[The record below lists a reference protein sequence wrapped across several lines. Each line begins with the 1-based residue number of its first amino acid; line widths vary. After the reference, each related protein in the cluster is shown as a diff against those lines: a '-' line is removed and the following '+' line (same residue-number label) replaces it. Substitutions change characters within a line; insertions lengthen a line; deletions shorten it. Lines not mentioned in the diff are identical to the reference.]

1 MKCLLCHQEIFDNPS
16 LFELF
21 ISLQPMRESVCEFCF
36 SKFEPIRKKSC
47 PYCGKTTDRNICE
60 DCLYWKKH
68 FHGFVKH
75 TALYQ
80 YNQAM
85 HDFFRSY
92 KRKGDYQL
100 AEVFASEIGYTKF
113 FKKFDLIT
121 FIPSTVTHLK
131 TRKFNPVQALF
142 CQLPLQNVLEVTHD
156 TGPQAQKNR
165 IQRLQ
170 TPQKFLVTKDLNSYK
185 KILIV
190 DDIYTTGRTLNLAR
204 SAILQQ
210 SRNCQI
216 ETFSLAR

>member
-1 MKCLLCHQEIFDNPS
+1 MKCLLCHQIIIDNPS

-21 ISLQPMRESVCEFCF
+21 INLRPIGKSVCEFCF

-47 PYCGKTTDRNICE
+47 RYCGKTTDKNVCE
-60 DCLYWKKH
+60 DCQYWKKY
-68 FHGFVKH
+68 FHSFVKH

-85 HDFFRSY
+85 HDYFRSY

-100 AEVFASEIGYTKF
+100 AEVFASEIRYTKY

-121 FIPSTVTHLK
+121 YIPSTAEHLE
-131 TRKFNPVQALF
+131 TRKFNPVQVLF
-142 CQLPLQNVLEVTHD
+142 HQLPLQNVLEVIHD

-165 IQRLQ
+165 LQRLQ
-170 TPQKFLVTKDLNSYK
+170 TPQKFAVTKNLDRYRR
-185 KILIV
+185 ILIV

-210 SRNCQI
+210 NQNCQI